1 MPVEVS
7 GSMVGVYRTAFVP
20 RIIESPVCILPITIA
35 FLIGVTLN

>member
-1 MPVEVS
+1 MPAKVG

-20 RIIESPVCILPITIA
+20 RIIESPVCILPITFT